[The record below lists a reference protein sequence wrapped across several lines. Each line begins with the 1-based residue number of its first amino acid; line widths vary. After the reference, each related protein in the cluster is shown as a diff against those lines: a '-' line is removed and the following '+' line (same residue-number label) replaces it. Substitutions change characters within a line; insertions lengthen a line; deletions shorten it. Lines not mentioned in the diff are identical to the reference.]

1 MTRVLTIAVGGSLP
15 RALATASILFAC
27 LAIPAIFAG
36 A

>member
-1 MTRVLTIAVGGSLP
+1 MTRHIP
-15 RALATASILFAC
+15 ALFEQALVAAILFAC